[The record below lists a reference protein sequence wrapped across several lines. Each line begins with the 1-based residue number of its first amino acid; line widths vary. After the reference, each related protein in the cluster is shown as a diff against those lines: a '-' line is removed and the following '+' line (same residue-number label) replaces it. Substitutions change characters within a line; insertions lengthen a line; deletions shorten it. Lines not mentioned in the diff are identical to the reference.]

1 VPKTSET
8 ARGRVRKPAEAKIFV
23 PPRAPD
29 DPGPEAEDVEGLE
42 IGPLRPSGAK
52 A

>member
-1 VPKTSET
+1 MEP
-8 ARGRVRKPAEAKIFV
+8 KIFV

-29 DPGPEAEDVEGLE
+29 DPGPESSEDDNLGRD
-42 IGPLRPSGAK
+42 PFSPSPAK

>member
-1 VPKTSET
+1 
-8 ARGRVRKPAEAKIFV
+8 V

-29 DPGPEAEDVEGLE
+29 DPGPEATEDTALD